1 MKLVLGS
8 SLKFADAI
16 KILLPKFTDKSTS
29 NEGHQGLVGTNE
41 WIEFAAKRTTAA
53 YDALYRI
60 NTTLREVRRVIL
72 SDISSVGSATTAK
85 VLLPEK
91 VLDGLEK
98 LMVVHSEVVQKGLE
112 LDTQFDSKVS
122 FSNACL
128 MYWLV
133 AGVAEVQSLRTVRM
147 GGD

>member
-1 MKLVLGS
+1 M
-8 SLKFADAI
+8 
-16 KILLPKFTDKSTS
+16 
-29 NEGHQGLVGTNE
+29 
-41 WIEFAAKRTTAA
+41 
-53 YDALYRI
+53 
-60 NTTLREVRRVIL
+60 IL

-91 VLDGLEK
+91 VLDGLEE

-128 MYWLV
+128 MY
-133 AGVAEVQSLRTVRM
+133 
-147 GGD
+147 